1 MRDQQKESKPTN
13 EKEVYPDN
21 YDLIIQLHV

>member
-1 MRDQQKESKPTN
+1 MRDQQKKSKPTN

-21 YDLIIQLHV
+21 YYLIIQLHV